1 MRKNKST
8 DQILPNDHEFDG
20 AYRSTYY
27 VSGWDFSMSKRY
39 EIKKYCTKCNVT
51 WETYRNLGK
60 EGAVEYWE
68 AEAKQYENRAK
79 RGERHAKK
87 MYKSYNKTAAR
98 ASLITECDKVRMF
111 GWYNKPTANE

>member
-20 AYRSTYY
+20 SYRYNYHVITMNGKWRKAYEY
-27 VSGWDFSMSKRY
+27 
-39 EIKKYCTKCNVT
+39 KKYCTKCNVT

-60 EGAVEYWE
+60 EGAVESWE
-68 AEAKQYENRAK
+68 AEAKQYETRAK
-79 RGERHAKK
+79 RGERHAKQ
-87 MYKSYNKTAAR
+87 MYKSYNKTAGR

-111 GWYNKPTANE
+111 GWYNKPSANE